1 MNSEIKNPPLSVATA
16 NETISLIAED
26 TSVPI
31 TTSQFESNKKKQSE
45 MLLTRKLLIQQR
57 LMRWCALVLSLGTLI
72 IVWRYIS
79 ILILAIWLA
88 SICRPLLE
96 WLVNHL

>member
-1 MNSEIKNPPLSVATA
+1 MNIETKNPPLSVVTA
-16 NETISLIAED
+16 DEAISLIDEN

-31 TTSQFESNKKKQSE
+31 IPSQIEKNKNE

-57 LMRWCALVLSLGTLI
+57 LMRWCALFLSLGTLI
-72 IVWRYIS
+72 IIWRYVS
-79 ILILAIWLA
+79 ILILAVWLS

>member
-1 MNSEIKNPPLSVATA
+1 MNIETKNPPLSVVTA
-16 NETISLIAED
+16 DEAISLIDEN

-31 TTSQFESNKKKQSE
+31 IVSQIEKNKKQ
-45 MLLTRKLLIQQR
+45 MLLTRKLLTQHR
-57 LMRWCALVLSLGTLI
+57 LMRWCTLFLSLGTI
-72 IVWRYIS
+72 IIIWRYVS
-79 ILILAIWLA
+79 ILILAVWLS